1 MRKAVRCG
9 FVAMLMAAG
18 VVPALAGSVYS
29 VFYDDRFGTID
40 STTGA
45 FTQIG
50 TLPIAQSA
58 GIASFEDVLFAQSI
72 QGELITI
79 DPATGASSVVGTSP
93 TWSVAFGGG
102 SNGLFEIDSQSNL
115 YSINPATGALTL
127 IGATG
132 LPVNDQEWDTSL
144 SDDGLDL
151 WFTAGGAGAVDQLY
165 EINTQTGQA
174 TDLGSTGVS
183 GIAGSAIVNGYLD
196 LFQYN
201 AGTNYIYSAPLG
213 STDFTAGPVLSAQI
227 VDGGTLLNGAGA
239 LDTQSE
245 ANVPEPATFLLA
257 GWGLAG
263 LGLRGRRKYLT
274 ARRWKES

>member
-1 MRKAVRCG
+1 
-9 FVAMLMAAG
+9 MLMAAG
-18 VVPALAGSVYS
+18 VIPALAGSVYS

-40 STTGA
+40 SATGA

-58 GIASFEDVLFAQSI
+58 GIAAFQDVLYAQSI

-79 DPATGASSVVGTSP
+79 DPAAGASTVVGASS

-102 SNGLFEIDSQSNL
+102 SNGLYEVDSLSNL
-115 YSINPATGALTL
+115 YSIDPETGALTL

-132 LPVNDQEWDTSL
+132 LPANYQNWDTSL

-151 WFTAGGAGAVDQLY
+151 WFTAGGSGAVDQLY

-174 TDLGSTGVS
+174 TDIGSTGVT

-201 AGTNYIYSAPLG
+201 AGTDYIYSAPLG
-213 STDFTAGPVLSAQI
+213 STDFTAVTVLSTQI
-227 VDGGTLLNGAGA
+227 VDGGTVLPEGVDNL
-239 LDTQSE
+239 SE
-245 ANVPEPATFLLA
+245 ANVPEPATFFLMSA
-257 GWGLAG
+257 GLVG
-263 LGLRGRRKYLT
+263 LGLRGRRKYLP
-274 ARRWKES
+274 KN